1 MAADVEAGD
10 VRQASVRGAGQA
22 GGVRNNHGAPPPREE
37 DAAPERRGR
46 PCRAAAAVLCAGAL
60 VALLAGTLPARARP
74 GVAGAGR
81 TSVGASAELQSL
93 LTLRQDAPSPHA
105 HHALQSALIIQ
116 LQSAIERIERYLNR
130 GAAPTL
136 EGGRGVVQEL
146 PLGMNRPKRR
156 RKGSVSSP
164 GSTQEQNQEGS
175 ASAAG
180 LAGVLEVS
188 RTCQRYQ
195 RTNTAWKRKNCAIE
209 DCAQLQS
216 ATGCKYLSAEGMCY
230 TAPGQTYCSL
240 HAEDPNC
247 HTKESGAIEKA
258 MYEERSACKP
268 LPPPDPFTLNFNC
281 ERYTSDQRDRYLQ
294 SCQLQDCRQS
304 RSRCVTRC
312 RAECSVIESARS
324 RSAACLR
331 DSTCAARHPH
341 TRRPL

>member
-1 MAADVEAGD
+1 MAADVE
-10 VRQASVRGAGQA
+10 
-22 GGVRNNHGAPPPREE
+22 HGAPPPREA

-46 PCRAAAAVLCAGAL
+46 PARVAAAALCAGAL

-74 GVAGAGR
+74 GGAGGSR
-81 TSVGASAELQSL
+81 TGVGAGAELQSL
-93 LTLRQDAPSPHA
+93 LTLRQDALAANALESTHA
-105 HHALQSALIIQ
+105 NALKSALT
-116 LQSAIERIERYLNR
+116 SAIARIERYLHR

-136 EGGRGVVQEL
+136 GGGRGVVQEL

-156 RKGSVSSP
+156 PRGQRGKASSQGSA
-164 GSTQEQNQEGS
+164 QEQNPEGS
-175 ASAAG
+175 ASSQTP
-180 LAGVLEVS
+180 AGVLEVS

-195 RTNTAWKRKNCAIE
+195 RVNTAWKRKNCAIE

-230 TAPGQTYCSL
+230 TAPGQTYCGL

-258 MYEERSACKP
+258 LYEERSACKP

-281 ERYTSDQRDRYLQ
+281 ERYTRIQRDRYLQ
-294 SCQLQDCRQS
+294 SCQLEDCKQS

-312 RAECSVIESARS
+312 LEEDSNIERARL
-324 RSAACLR
+324 RSACWCR
-331 DSTCAARHPH
+331 WPM
-341 TRRPL
+341 RR